1 MQFSKR
7 DQFKDFKFVGLWVFM
22 IILIFV
28 HLGNGGILD
37 VYSLQNMGIFVWTEN
52 KIALL
57 LRTTYI
63 TDILRIKL
71 KG

>member
-28 HLGNGGILD
+28 HLGNGGIID
-37 VYSLQNMGIFVWTEN
+37 EYSLQNMGIFVWTEN

>member
-1 MQFSKR
+1 M
-7 DQFKDFKFVGLWVFM
+7 GLWVFM

-28 HLGNGGILD
+28 HLGNGGIID
-37 VYSLQNMGIFVWTEN
+37 EYSLQNMGIFVWTEN

>member
-1 MQFSKR
+1 M
-7 DQFKDFKFVGLWVFM
+7 GLWVFM

>member
-7 DQFKDFKFVGLWVFM
+7 DQFKAFKFAGVWVFLV
-22 IILIFV
+22 ILIFV
-28 HLGNGGILD
+28 HMGNGGIID

>member
-1 MQFSKR
+1 M
-7 DQFKDFKFVGLWVFM
+7 GIWVFM

-28 HLGNGGILD
+28 HLGNGGIID